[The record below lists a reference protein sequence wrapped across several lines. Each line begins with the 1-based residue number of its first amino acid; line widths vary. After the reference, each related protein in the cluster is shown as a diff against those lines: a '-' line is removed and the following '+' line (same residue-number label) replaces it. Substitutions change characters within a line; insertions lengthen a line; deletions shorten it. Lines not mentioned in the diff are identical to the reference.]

1 MINLLGD
8 FAVYLHGDTRLVLG
22 SFGAA
27 MGRESN
33 ELFPTLLLEL
43 MNQQCLHLVYLLC
56 TNVLCCV
63 STTSMVFVKFRV
75 PGPCGRVRC
84 RLLPARAA
92 VAGTDAALQRCFSSP
107 A

>member
-8 FAVYLHGDTRLVLG
+8 FAVYMHCDTRLVLG

-33 ELFPTLLLEL
+33 ELFPALLLEL
-43 MNQQCLHLVYLLC
+43 MNQQCLRLVYLLC

-63 STTSMVFVKFRV
+63 STASVIFVKFRV
-75 PGPCGRVRC
+75 PGPWGRVQC
-84 RLLPARAA
+84 RLLPAGAA
-92 VAGTDAALQRCFSSP
+92 VAHTDAALQRCFSSP